1 MPRLCQQVLVL
12 AAVSLVG
19 CQVRTRATG
28 IGFGDLDPSDPN
40 VQYFEPGETDLQ
52 RDKDTKGVED
62 ASTPQVADQ
71 QRR

>member
-1 MPRLCQQVLVL
+1 MSRLCQQVLVL

-40 VQYFEPGETDLQ
+40 VQYFEPGETDLR
-52 RDKDTKGVED
+52 RDKDTKGVEN
-62 ASTPQVADQ
+62 ASMPEFTNQ